1 MNATN
6 VDYYIVGFKSDGSRA
21 AGKICM
27 FDPIKH
33 QDKLEAEAEKMKA
46 DNSDIVTVKAVTT
59 EDYMNLLGN
68 NEDGKEY
75 ILSGDTFLPKPD
87 PVITDEEKKAA
98 QKAALQSTYESDKA
112 TLEQY
117 YLSALASGDTDTQSE
132 IQSEIAELDAR
143 FDADIKALD

>member
-33 QDKLEAEAEKMKA
+33 PDKLEAEAEKIKA
-46 DNSDIVTVKAVTT
+46 DNADIVTVKAVTT

-68 NEDGKEY
+68 NADSKEY
-75 ILSGDTFLPKPD
+75 ILSGDTYIPKPD
-87 PVITDEEKKAA
+87 YVPTEAEKKQAA
-98 QKAALQSTYESDKA
+98 IATIKAKYQPTLDSLVEARVKAAMLGADTAKIDSQYKT
-112 TLEQY
+112 TL
-117 YLSALASGDTDTQSE
+117 ANMASE
-132 IQSEIAELDAR
+132 IKNA
-143 FDADIKALD
+143 

>member
-33 QDKLEAEAEKMKA
+33 PDKLKAEAEKMKA
-46 DNSDIVTVKAVTT
+46 DNADIVTVKAVTT

-68 NEDGKEY
+68 NTNGKEY
-75 ILSGDTFLPKPD
+75 ILSGETFVPKPD
-87 PVITDEEKKAA
+87 YVPTEAEEKQDAIATIKAKYQPTLDSLVDARVKAA
-98 QKAALQSTYESDKA
+98 MLGADTTKIDS
-112 TLEQY
+112 QY
-117 YLSALASGDTDTQSE
+117 KTTLASMTTE
-132 IQSEIAELDAR
+132 IKNA
-143 FDADIKALD
+143 

>member
-68 NEDGKEY
+68 NTNGKEY
-75 ILSGDTFLPKPD
+75 ILSGDTFVPKPD
-87 PVITDEEKKAA
+87 YVPTEAEKKQAA
-98 QKAALQSTYESDKA
+98 IATIKAKYQPTLDSLVDARVKAAMLGADTAKIDSQHKT
-112 TLEQY
+112 T
-117 YLSALASGDTDTQSE
+117 LASMATE
-132 IQSEIAELDAR
+132 IKNA
-143 FDADIKALD
+143 

>member
-46 DNSDIVTVKAVTT
+46 NNSDIVTVKAVTT

-68 NEDGKEY
+68 NTNGKEY
-75 ILSGDTFLPKPD
+75 ILSGDTFVPKPD
-87 PVITDEEKKAA
+87 YVPTEAEKKQAA
-98 QKAALQSTYESDKA
+98 IATIKAKYQPTLDSLVDARVKAAMLGADTAKIDS
-112 TLEQY
+112 QY
-117 YLSALASGDTDTQSE
+117 KTTLASMATE
-132 IQSEIAELDAR
+132 IKNA
-143 FDADIKALD
+143 

>member
-33 QDKLEAEAEKMKA
+33 PDKLKAEAEKMKA
-46 DNSDIVTVKAVTT
+46 DNADIVTVKAVTT

-68 NEDGKEY
+68 NTNGKEY
-75 ILSGDTFLPKPD
+75 ILSGETFVPKPD
-87 PVITDEEKKAA
+87 YVPTEAEEKQAAIATIKAKYQPTLDSLVDA
-98 QKAALQSTYESDKA
+98 RVKA
-112 TLEQY
+112 TMLGADTAKIDSQY
-117 YLSALASGDTDTQSE
+117 KTTLSNMTAE
-132 IQSEIAELDAR
+132 IKNA
-143 FDADIKALD
+143 

>member
-33 QDKLEAEAEKMKA
+33 PDKLKAEAEKMKA
-46 DNSDIVTVKAVTT
+46 DNADIVTVKAVTT

-68 NEDGKEY
+68 NTNGKEY
-75 ILSGDTFLPKPD
+75 ILSGETFVPKPD
-87 PVITDEEKKAA
+87 YVPTEAEEKQAAIATIKAKYQPTLDSLVDARVKAA
-98 QKAALQSTYESDKA
+98 MLGADTAKIDS
-112 TLEQY
+112 QY
-117 YLSALASGDTDTQSE
+117 KTTLASMTAE
-132 IQSEIAELDAR
+132 IKNA
-143 FDADIKALD
+143 

>member
-33 QDKLEAEAEKMKA
+33 PDKLEAEAEKMKA
-46 DNSDIVTVKAVTT
+46 DNADIVTVKAVTT

-68 NEDGKEY
+68 NTESKEY
-75 ILSGDTFLPKPD
+75 ILSGDTFIPKPD
-87 PVITDEEKKAA
+87 YVPTEAEEKQAAIATIKAKYQPTLDSLVDARVKAA
-98 QKAALQSTYESDKA
+98 MLGADTAKIDS
-112 TLEQY
+112 QY
-117 YLSALASGDTDTQSE
+117 KTTLASMTAE
-132 IQSEIAELDAR
+132 IKNA
-143 FDADIKALD
+143 